1 MAQGAYNKTS
11 GFGPGFLSAI
21 AVSGWNA
28 AAAIDTLTPITF
40 ALIESVTLDFQ
51 FKLKELYSQSVYPI
65 AGGASTGKITGK
77 AKIASLSAPIMN
89 SLFFGATSAG
99 SGVQVNQYVPFT
111 IPAVSAF
118 TVTPSAPAATLD
130 LGVFY
135 QNTPINSLQKQFS
148 RITATPVVGNY
159 TFAAGVYTFA
169 AADAAQPIMITYE
182 SALAGTTGQSFL
194 IPNPLSGMPPQF
206 QVNFSGV
213 YGGATYLFNFPNCSS
228 EKLSFGT
235 KVNDWVNVEF
245 DFEVFAGADPGSMG
259 TCYMLT

>member
-21 AVSGWNA
+21 AVTGWNN
-28 AAAIDTLTPITF
+28 AAAIDALTPITF

-65 AGGASTGKITGK
+65 AGGASTGKIMGK
-77 AKIASLSAPIMN
+77 AKISSLSAPIMN
-89 SLFFGATSAG
+89 SLFWGATSAG
-99 SGVQVNQYVPFT
+99 SGVQVNQYIPFN
-111 IPAVSAF
+111 IPAVTPF
-118 TVTPSAPAATLD
+118 TVTPAAPVAVTD

-135 QNTPINSLQKQFS
+135 QATSISSLQKQLS

-169 AADAAQPIMITYE
+169 AADAAMPIMISYE

-194 IPNPLSGMPPQF
+194 MPNPLSGLAPQF
-206 QVNFSGV
+206 QVNFSGL
-213 YGGATYLFNFPNCSS
+213 YGANTYLFNFPNCSS
-228 EKLSFGT
+228 EKLSFST
-235 KVNDWVNVEF
+235 KVNDWTGVEF
-245 DFEVFAGADPGSMG
+245 DFEVFAGADPGTMG
-259 TCYMLT
+259 TAYMVT